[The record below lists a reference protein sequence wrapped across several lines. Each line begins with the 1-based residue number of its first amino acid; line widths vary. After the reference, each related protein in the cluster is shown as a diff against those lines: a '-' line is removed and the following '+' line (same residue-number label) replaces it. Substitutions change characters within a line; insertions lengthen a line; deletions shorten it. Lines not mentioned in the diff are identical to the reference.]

1 MVLNDRQSAYSKSV
15 PLNVIV
21 VVYVLIFALIFLVSC
36 HESEGEREEVEKSPY
51 TEEDI
56 RHDER
61 IKSYLLETYL
71 CTINQVSVTAN
82 SVKISGKY
90 VGEGIFH
97 LYEIPP
103 YVDISETK
111 DTSYRIELENSSFVI
126 ELDRFVKRDGIRY
139 DRILSK
145 WAIFKEEDG
154 VDRLVSHARYV
165 DEIPA
170 LQYLEPIKLTNKKG
184 IGGIIPNQYITDF
197 SLLNISSATIN
208 ICITHFMFLNPRTG
222 TIAHEYGGRTYY
234 MDENYLKNTLDK
246 VLLEATKKHN
256 ISVAAIILIDPAS
269 RSADPALGALLE
281 HPDYD
286 GGVYTM
292 PNMTNLESVNCY
304 AAALDFLAKRYS
316 TTNNRYG
323 RISHWI
329 MHNEVDGAR
338 QWTDMGVKP
347 VTVFTD
353 TYVKS
358 MRMCYNIVR
367 QYNMYAE
374 VFASFSH
381 SWTDM
386 ANPGWYTSKEIID
399 LINAYSKVEGDYQ
412 WAMAYHSY
420 PQDLTNPCT
429 WIDSM
434 TYDMETKFITFKNL
448 EVLNRWALAKDN
460 KYKGTIKRSVW
471 LSEAGVNSR
480 SYSEK
485 DLQDQAVGFAYAW
498 KKINALEGIDGI
510 QWHNWFDNKG
520 DGACLG
526 LRKYLDES
534 YKGEAKP
541 VWEVYRKAGTNEE
554 DEYFEQ
560 FLPLIGI
567 PDWNIIENF

>member
-1 MVLNDRQSAYSKSV
+1 
-15 PLNVIV
+15 
-21 VVYVLIFALIFLVSC
+21 
-36 HESEGEREEVEKSPY
+36 
-51 TEEDI
+51 
-56 RHDER
+56 
-61 IKSYLLETYL
+61 
-71 CTINQVSVTAN
+71 
-82 SVKISGKY
+82 
-90 VGEGIFH
+90 
-97 LYEIPP
+97 
-103 YVDISETK
+103 
-111 DTSYRIELENSSFVI
+111 
-126 ELDRFVKRDGIRY
+126 
-139 DRILSK
+139 
-145 WAIFKEEDG
+145 
-154 VDRLVSHARYV
+154 
-165 DEIPA
+165 
-170 LQYLEPIKLTNKKG
+170 
-184 IGGIIPNQYITDF
+184 
-197 SLLNISSATIN
+197 
-208 ICITHFMFLNPRTG
+208 
-222 TIAHEYGGRTYY
+222 

-316 TTNNRYG
+316 TTNNHYG

-429 WIDSM
+429 
-434 TYDMETKFITFKNL
+434 
-448 EVLNRWALAKDN
+448 
-460 KYKGTIKRSVW
+460 
-471 LSEAGVNSR
+471 
-480 SYSEK
+480 
-485 DLQDQAVGFAYAW
+485 
-498 KKINALEGIDGI
+498 
-510 QWHNWFDNKG
+510 
-520 DGACLG
+520 
-526 LRKYLDES
+526 
-534 YKGEAKP
+534 
-541 VWEVYRKAGTNEE
+541 
-554 DEYFEQ
+554 
-560 FLPLIGI
+560 
-567 PDWNIIENF
+567 

>member
-1 MVLNDRQSAYSKSV
+1 MKLIDRQNVSDSSV
-15 PLNVIV
+15 LLNAVIV
-21 VVYVLIFALIFLVSC
+21 TYMLIFGLIFFVSC
-36 HESEGEREEVEKSPY
+36 HESGREEVINSPY
-51 TEEDI
+51 EEEDI
-56 RHDER
+56 LHDGR
-61 IKSYLLETYL
+61 IKSYLQETFL
-71 CTINQVSVTAN
+71 CTVDQVSVTAT
-82 SVKISGKY
+82 SVKVLGRC
-90 VGEGIFH
+90 VGEGVFK

-103 YVDISETK
+103 YIDITEVEKASYGTK
-111 DTSYRIELENSSFVI
+111 LITSSFNV
-126 ELDRFVKRDGIRY
+126 EFDRFVERDGIRY

-145 WAIFKEEDG
+145 WAIFKEGNKADL
-154 VDRLVSHARYV
+154 LVSHARHV

-170 LQYLEPIKLTNKKG
+170 LQYLAPIKLTNKKG
-184 IGGIIPNQYITDF
+184 IGGIIPNQYIADF

-208 ICITHFMFLNPRTG
+208 VCITHFMYLTQKDG
-222 TIAHEYGGRTYY
+222 TIEHEYGGRTYY
-234 MDENYLKNTLDK
+234 MDESYLKNTFDN

-256 ISVAAIILIDPAS
+256 ISVAAILLIDPAS
-269 RSADPALGALLE
+269 RSADRALGALLE
-281 HPDYD
+281 HPDYN

-292 PNMTNLESVNCY
+292 PNMTNIESVNCY
-304 AAALDFLAKRYS
+304 AAALDFLTKRYS
-316 TTNNRYG
+316 TVDNRCG

-329 MHNEVDGAR
+329 MHNEVDGAK
-338 QWTDMGVKP
+338 QWTNMGVKP

-367 QYNMYAE
+367 QYNVHAE

-386 ANPGWYTSKEIID
+386 ANPGWYASKEIID
-399 LINAYSKVEGDYQ
+399 LINAFSKAEGDYQ

-448 EVLNRWALAKDN
+448 EVLNRWALTKDN

-510 QWHNWFDNKG
+510 QWHNWFDNEG

-526 LRKYLDES
+526 LRKYLNAF
-534 YKGEAKP
+534 YNGEAKP
-541 VWEVYRKAGTNEE
+541 VWHVYQKAGTDEE

-560 FLPLIGI
+560 FLPVIGI
-567 PDWNIIENF
+567 SDWNIIENF

>member
-1 MVLNDRQSAYSKSV
+1 MKWM
-15 PLNVIV
+15 
-21 VVYVLIFALIFLVSC
+21 
-36 HESEGEREEVEKSPY
+36 
-51 TEEDI
+51 
-56 RHDER
+56 
-61 IKSYLLETYL
+61 
-71 CTINQVSVTAN
+71 
-82 SVKISGKY
+82 
-90 VGEGIFH
+90 
-97 LYEIPP
+97 
-103 YVDISETK
+103 
-111 DTSYRIELENSSFVI
+111 
-126 ELDRFVKRDGIRY
+126 ELDNGQI
-139 DRILSK
+139 
-145 WAIFKEEDG
+145 W
-154 VDRLVSHARYV
+154 
-165 DEIPA
+165 
-170 LQYLEPIKLTNKKG
+170 
-184 IGGIIPNQYITDF
+184 
-197 SLLNISSATIN
+197 
-208 ICITHFMFLNPRTG
+208 
-222 TIAHEYGGRTYY
+222 
-234 MDENYLKNTLDK
+234 
-246 VLLEATKKHN
+246 
-256 ISVAAIILIDPAS
+256 
-269 RSADPALGALLE
+269 
-281 HPDYD
+281 
-286 GGVYTM
+286 
-292 PNMTNLESVNCY
+292 
-304 AAALDFLAKRYS
+304 
-316 TTNNRYG
+316 
-323 RISHWI
+323 
-329 MHNEVDGAR
+329 
-338 QWTDMGVKP
+338 GVKP

-541 VWEVYRKAGTNEE
+541 VWEVYQKAGTDEE